1 MFSLLTIM
9 DSNQQLA
16 TPAIT
21 HVDGWSCP
29 ISFVEELRS
38 GPRSSPPHAAASRAP
53 STAAAPRASAAMSP
67 PAGVPPLLQLAAA
80 LGELRQRLPLH
91 DRHTQRWRGRDIA
104 NTAGGGG
111 LGSPYTALV
120 AASSIEGQYSAVRS
134 DSSGCAELGGSGSGR
149 GCGLDQGV
157 AGSAAAAWVEA
168 KPMRRSVPGSPTSA
182 SMLTSLATA
191 AAETLVISHTA
202 AVGKGWIE

>member
-1 MFSLLTIM
+1 
-9 DSNQQLA
+9 
-16 TPAIT
+16 
-21 HVDGWSCP
+21 
-29 ISFVEELRS
+29 
-38 GPRSSPPHAAASRAP
+38 
-53 STAAAPRASAAMSP
+53 MSP

-120 AASSIEGQYSAVRS
+120 AASSIEGQYSVVRS

-149 GCGLDQGV
+149 GCDMITPFIIINEQLNKQHYLYGIINKIEFSWSLCWKECYEIAIMITLNEYELD
-157 AGSAAAAWVEA
+157 
-168 KPMRRSVPGSPTSA
+168 
-182 SMLTSLATA
+182 
-191 AAETLVISHTA
+191 
-202 AVGKGWIE
+202 